1 MNWPELDFPLR
12 EIQFVNVRKNVLI
25 TNQKLLLG
33 RKSPAMTAIKQ
44 QWRNGGQKLASALKR
59 EQTKKLA
66 SCFGKAIGK
75 KE

>member
-1 MNWPELDFPLR
+1 
-12 EIQFVNVRKNVLI
+12 
-25 TNQKLLLG
+25 
-33 RKSPAMTAIKQ
+33 MTAIKQ

-75 KE
+75 KEYVVITIVNRRKV